1 MLRIIAL
8 HKGCAKGKGRFGI
21 CEHLDKFLSKL
32 SKLSSSRTN
41 RQEKS
46 VLDYLDRSK
55 NREAD
60 NIYGKTEN
68 K

>member
-1 MLRIIAL
+1 MRIIAL
-8 HKGCAKGKGRFGI
+8 HKGCAKGKGRFGV

-32 SKLSSSRTN
+32 SMLSSSRTN

-46 VLDYLDRSK
+46 VLDYLDRPK
-55 NREAD
+55 NREAESIL
-60 NIYGKTEN
+60 NKTEN